1 MELLRLMKEKDD
13 KLAKHLKE
21 STVFVGTPNRI
32 QNDPTETS
40 DFVRCHIKS
49 DINAASF
56 VAVKVDE
63 TTDKNKDR
71 KKKTQGHREYQNVL
85 DALQKHEC
93 TEKLVAQASMVLQRW
108 PRSSTAYKL
117 KTLSLGIAM
126 RIN

>member
-1 MELLRLMKEKDD
+1 MPNKGLPFGGNESINGGNYVELLHLMEKDD

-63 TTDKNKDR
+63 TTDKTRTER
-71 KKKTQGHREYQNVL
+71 KRRKGTGNVRMSWMHYRNMN
-85 DALQKHEC
+85 AL
-93 TEKLVAQASMVLQRW
+93 R
-108 PRSSTAYKL
+108 
-117 KTLSLGIAM
+117 
-126 RIN
+126 N